1 MKKCGGFLAFL
12 MFKAQEVADF
22 FGGKDDHMFIWRTT
36 TPVRTSSQAG

>member
-22 FGGKDDHMFIWRTT
+22 FGGKDEQLFRYKTGVTFIDKL
-36 TPVRTSSQAG
+36 VY